1 MREIKFRAWIMPYEM
16 MVEVQR
22 INFDTRTI
30 EVKIGEGDLY
40 EFDFEEIK
48 LMQYTWLKDSNGIEI
63 YEGDIVRVND
73 YYDNICFEG
82 IVEFD
87 NASFNINQFGAMYHY
102 RWIDYELEVIGN
114 KFESPELLEELDE

>member
-1 MREIKFRAWIMPYEM
+1 MREIKFRAWIKSYKMI
-16 MVEVQR
+16 VEVQR

-40 EFDFEEIK
+40 EFNFEEIK